1 MFLISDDQAD
11 LISETVNQNRS
22 VFREEILEKDLV
34 ISKVLELVSKLST
47 SPLQLAFGGGTS
59 LVKARGLMDRL
70 SEDVDIKVI
79 TPEELTRS
87 TLRSAMRAIRS
98 EFQKILES
106 NGFVGIQVEAR
117 LAGRFS
123 IFSIPYQSRFESGLP
138 FDSSIKLE
146 FFAQIALAPTTPMP
160 ILSLAHALN
169 ELAEPTQIR
178 EIIALEETLAQK
190 VVAFLSRVDRV
201 GKQPKLMRHLYDVW
215 RVRELETNKS
225 LMQNIF
231 DFSIDELHQRTRGF
245 SDPESG
251 FEILKARLGDLRSTP
266 GLQAAF
272 TLQLAAIASAPPSF
286 EAALAEFEI
295 LAASLFAG
303 SSYAHLGQ

>member
-1 MFLISDDQAD
+1 
-11 LISETVNQNRS
+11 
-22 VFREEILEKDLV
+22 
-34 ISKVLELVSKLST
+34 
-47 SPLQLAFGGGTS
+47 
-59 LVKARGLMDRL
+59 
-70 SEDVDIKVI
+70 
-79 TPEELTRS
+79 
-87 TLRSAMRAIRS
+87 MRAIRS

-123 IFSIPYQSRFESGLP
+123 IFSILYQSRFESGLP

-160 ILSLAHALN
+160 ILSLAHALT
-169 ELAEPTQIR
+169 ELAEPTQVL
-178 EIIALEETLAQK
+178 EIIALQETLAQK

-201 GKQPKLMRHLYDVW
+201 GTQPKLVRHLYDVW
-215 RVRELETNKS
+215 RVRELETNKF

-231 DFSIDELHQRTRGF
+231 DFSIDELPQRTRGF

-251 FEILKARLGDLRSTP
+251 FEILKIRLGDLRSTP

-272 TLQLAAIASAPPSF
+272 TLQLAAIASTPPSF
-286 EAALAEFEI
+286 EAALSEFEI

>member
-1 MFLISDDQAD
+1 M
-11 LISETVNQNRS
+11 
-22 VFREEILEKDLV
+22 
-34 ISKVLELVSKLST
+34 ISKVLELVSKLNT
-47 SPLQLAFGGGTS
+47 APLGLAFGGGTS

-79 TPEELTRS
+79 TPEELPRS

-98 EFQKILES
+98 DFQKSLES

-146 FFAQIALAPTTPMP
+146 FFAQIALAPTTQMP
-160 ILSLAHALN
+160 ILSMANAL
-169 ELAEPTQIR
+169 TGIR
-178 EIIALEETLAQK
+178 ESTHVLEIIALEETLAQK

-201 GKQPKLMRHLYDVW
+201 GTQPKLVRHLYDVW
-215 RVRELETNKS
+215 RVRDFETNKL

-231 DFSIDELHQRTRGF
+231 DFSIDELPQRTRGF
-245 SDPESG
+245 SDPETG
-251 FEILKARLGDLRSTP
+251 FDILKTRLGGLRSAP

-272 TLQLAAIASAPPSF
+272 TLQLAAIASEPPSF
-286 EAALAEFEI
+286 EAAIAEFEM

-303 SSYAHLGQ
+303 SGHAHLEH

>member
-1 MFLISDDQAD
+1 MFLISDEQAD
-11 LISETVNQNRS
+11 LVAETVNQNRS

-47 SPLQLAFGGGTS
+47 APLELAFGGGTS

-79 TPEELTRS
+79 TPEELPRS

-138 FDSSIKLE
+138 FDSSVKLE

-160 ILSLAHALN
+160 ILSLAHALTGI
-169 ELAEPTQIR
+169 AEPTR
-178 EIIALEETLAQK
+178 VLEIIALETLAQK

-201 GKQPKLMRHLYDVW
+201 GTQPKLVRHLYDVW
-215 RVRELETNKS
+215 GVRELETNKF

-231 DFSIDELHQRTRGF
+231 DFSIDELPQRTRGF

-251 FEILKARLGDLRSTP
+251 FEILKIRLGDLRSTP

-272 TLQLAAIASAPPSF
+272 TLQLAAIASTPPSF
-286 EAALAEFEI
+286 EAALSEFEI